1 MSAMDGALN
10 IVIRFVLYAAAMLL
24 AGLPLFALYALRRE
38 ERGAPWFVVPFT
50 RVLAG
55 AAWLGLIASVAAL
68 AVMTRAM
75 SGSDDLDANLDVL
88 GALLGGTAFG
98 SAWFARV
105 LACLG
110 ACCLARRLAR
120 RPTMAAFAAAA
131 AAGLVV
137 LGSLAWGGHAVMD
150 DGRRGVLHLMA
161 DLVHLAAAAI
171 WLGALGGFAIQL
183 AAAGAGGAVRVE
195 TLVRTLAQFSIVGSA
210 AVAAL
215 IATGIANTVLVAGW
229 PLTGFPGNTY
239 QRVLLAKLA
248 LFAGMLGLAA
258 LNRYRLT
265 PRLEARLPDG
275 DRSGRAVRVLR
286 RSLLLESALAA
297 ALLLAVAVLGVQEP
311 R

>member
-1 MSAMDGALN
+1 
-10 IVIRFVLYAAAMLL
+10 MLL

-55 AAWLGLIASVAAL
+55 AAWLGLIASMAAL

-120 RPTMAAFAAAA
+120 RPTMATFAAAA

-183 AAAGAGGAVRVE
+183 AAGGMTHIE
-195 TLVRTLAQFSIVGSA
+195 TLVRTLAQFATVGSA

-215 IATGIANTVLVAGW
+215 IATGMVNTVMVVGW
-229 PLTGFPGNTY
+229 PLVGFPDSSY
-239 QRVLLAKLA
+239 DRVLLVKLV
-248 LFAGMLGLAA
+248 LFCAMLGLAA
-258 LNRYRLT
+258 LNRYRLA
-265 PRLEARLPDG
+265 PGLEARL
-275 DRSGRAVRVLR
+275 RSGDSSGAMASLR
-286 RSLLLESALAA
+286 GSLLLELVCAMV
-297 ALLLAVAVLGVQEP
+297 LLLAVAVLGVQEP

>member
-10 IVIRFVLYAAAMLL
+10 IAIRFVLYAAAMLL
-24 AGLPLFALYALRRE
+24 AGLPLFALHALRRE

-68 AVMTRAM
+68 VVMTRAM
-75 SGSDDLDANLDVL
+75 SGSDDLDANLDLL

-105 LACLG
+105 LTCLG

-120 RPTMAAFAAAA
+120 RPAMATFAAAA

-171 WLGALGGFAIQL
+171 WLDALGGFAIQL
-183 AAAGAGGAVRVE
+183 AAGGMTHIE
-195 TLVRTLAQFSIVGSA
+195 TLVRTLAQFATVGSA

-215 IATGIANTVLVAGW
+215 IATGMVNTVMVVGW
-229 PLTGFPGNTY
+229 PLVRFPDSSYG
-239 QRVLLAKLA
+239 RVLLVKLV
-248 LFAGMLGLAA
+248 LFCAMLGLAA
-258 LNRYRLT
+258 SNRYRLA
-265 PRLEARLPDG
+265 PGLEARL
-275 DRSGRAVRVLR
+275 RSGCSSGAMASLR
-286 RSLLLESALAA
+286 GSLLLELVCAM

>member
-10 IVIRFVLYAAAMLL
+10 IAIRFVLYAAAMLL

-38 ERGAPWFVVPFT
+38 ERGAPWFAVPFT

-120 RPTMAAFAAAA
+120 RPTMATFAAAA

-183 AAAGAGGAVRVE
+183 AAGGVTHIE
-195 TLVRTLAQFSIVGSA
+195 TLVRTLAQFATVGSA

-215 IATGIANTVLVAGW
+215 IATGMVNTVMVVGW
-229 PLTGFPGNTY
+229 PLVGFPDSSYG
-239 QRVLLAKLA
+239 RVLLVKLV
-248 LFAGMLGLAA
+248 LFCAMLGLAA
-258 LNRYRLT
+258 LNRYRLA
-265 PRLEARLPDG
+265 PGLEARL
-275 DRSGRAVRVLR
+275 RSGDSSGAMASLR
-286 RSLLLESALAA
+286 GSLLLELVCAMV
-297 ALLLAVAVLGVQEP
+297 LLLAVAVLGVQEP

>member
-10 IVIRFVLYAAAMLL
+10 IAIRFVLYAAAMLL
-24 AGLPLFALYALRRE
+24 AGLPLFALHALRRE

-55 AAWLGLIASVAAL
+55 AAWLGLIASAAAL
-68 AVMTRAM
+68 PVMTRAM
-75 SGSDDLDANLDVL
+75 SGSDDLDANLDLL

-120 RPTMAAFAAAA
+120 RPAMATFAAAA

-150 DGRRGVLHLMA
+150 DGRRGVLHLMV

-183 AAAGAGGAVRVE
+183 AAGGVTHIE
-195 TLVRTLAQFSIVGSA
+195 TLVRTLAQFATVGSA

-215 IATGIANTVLVAGW
+215 IATGMVNTVMVVGW
-229 PLTGFPGNTY
+229 PLVGFPDSSYG
-239 QRVLLAKLA
+239 RVLLVKLV
-248 LFAGMLGLAA
+248 LFCAMLGLAA
-258 LNRYRLT
+258 SNRYRLA
-265 PRLEARLPDG
+265 PGLEARL
-275 DRSGRAVRVLR
+275 RSGCSSGAMASLR
-286 RSLLLESALAA
+286 GSLLLELVCAM

>member
-10 IVIRFVLYAAAMLL
+10 IAIRFVLYAAAMLL

-120 RPTMAAFAAAA
+120 RPTMAAFAGAA

-183 AAAGAGGAVRVE
+183 AAGGVTHIEA
-195 TLVRTLAQFSIVGSA
+195 LVRTLAQFATVGSA

-215 IATGIANTVLVAGW
+215 IATGMVNTVMVIGW
-229 PLTGFPGNTY
+229 PLVGFPDSSYG
-239 QRVLLAKLA
+239 RALLVKLG
-248 LFAGMLGLAA
+248 LFCAMLGLAA
-258 LNRYRLT
+258 LNRYRLA
-265 PRLEARLPDG
+265 PGLEARL
-275 DRSGRAVRVLR
+275 RSGDSSGATASLR
-286 RSLLLESALAA
+286 GSLLLELVCAM

>member
-1 MSAMDGALN
+1 MDGALN
-10 IVIRFVLYAAAMLL
+10 IAIRFVLYAAAMLL
-24 AGLPLFALYALRRE
+24 AGLPLFALHALRRE

-55 AAWLGLIASVAAL
+55 AAWLGLIASAAAL
-68 AVMTRAM
+68 PVMTRAM
-75 SGSDDLDANLDVL
+75 SGSDDLDANLDLL

-120 RPTMAAFAAAA
+120 RPAMATFAAAA

-150 DGRRGVLHLMA
+150 DGRRGVLHLMV

-183 AAAGAGGAVRVE
+183 AAGGVTHIE
-195 TLVRTLAQFSIVGSA
+195 TLVRTLAQFATVGSA

-215 IATGIANTVLVAGW
+215 IATGMVNTVMVVGW
-229 PLTGFPGNTY
+229 PLVGFPDSSYG
-239 QRVLLAKLA
+239 RVLLVKLV
-248 LFAGMLGLAA
+248 LFCAMLGLAA
-258 LNRYRLT
+258 SNRYRLA
-265 PRLEARLPDG
+265 PGLEARL
-275 DRSGRAVRVLR
+275 RSGCSSGAMASLR
-286 RSLLLESALAA
+286 GSLLLELVCAM

>member
-10 IVIRFVLYAAAMLL
+10 IAIRFVLYAAAMLL
-24 AGLPLFALYALRRE
+24 AGLPLFALHALRRE

-55 AAWLGLIASVAAL
+55 AAWLGLIASAAAL
-68 AVMTRAM
+68 PVMTRAM
-75 SGSDDLDANLDVL
+75 SGSEDLDANLDLL

-120 RPTMAAFAAAA
+120 RPAMATFAAAA

-183 AAAGAGGAVRVE
+183 AAGGVTHIE
-195 TLVRTLAQFSIVGSA
+195 TLVRTLAQFATVGSA

-215 IATGIANTVLVAGW
+215 IATGMVNTVMVVGW
-229 PLTGFPGNTY
+229 PLVGFPDSSYG
-239 QRVLLAKLA
+239 RVLLVKLV
-248 LFAGMLGLAA
+248 LFCAMLGLAA
-258 LNRYRLT
+258 SNRYRLA
-265 PRLEARLPDG
+265 PGLEARL
-275 DRSGRAVRVLR
+275 RSGCSSGAMASLR
-286 RSLLLESALAA
+286 GSLLLELVCAM